1 MHQRKFSEI
10 ESEMQRKYRRK
21 VWMLNHTLVFAAINI
36 AIWLHY
42 TSFAFPHYIHPN
54 VIMDRVI
61 VTVGW
66 TILLIMHYLNYRQ
79 GEALTR
85 EIEQERALRHLS
97 DDDEKA
103 KHEQDQA
110 EVVAGLGDDGELI
123 LIDEIYRESEEQAL
137 D

>member
-1 MHQRKFSEI
+1 MDD
-10 ESEMQRKYRRK
+10 
-21 VWMLNHTLVFAAINI
+21 I
-36 AIWLHY
+36 AHHAL
-42 TSFAFPHYIHPN
+42 SQLPSGRGP
-54 VIMDRVI
+54 
-61 VTVGW
+61 
-66 TILLIMHYLNYRQ
+66 
-79 GEALTR
+79 LTR

-123 LIDEIYRESEEQAL
+123 LIDEVYRESEEQAL